1 MCQPG
6 MARRAEAGPMDA
18 GSEVV
23 ATNRITILF
32 SLSFD
37 NGFFAA
43 DEFFADH
50 RTGHLVSV

>member
-1 MCQPG
+1 VCQPG

-37 NGFFAA
+37 NSFFAA
-43 DEFFADH
+43 DEFFGEH
-50 RTGHLVSV
+50 RTEHLVSA